1 MFWKSK
7 KTGLESKKVL
17 VIDDPISSM
26 DSNVLF
32 IVSTLVK
39 NVIRN
44 CKENETIGSANMLMN
59 VMRRILEHYF
69 MVIGGIDYEKCINQ
83 IEGSDKII
91 CKALISFI
99 NDGSHSVF
107 EDLIFAPD
115 DGDIENYKRVFKMVF
130 DKLGHIDHYNMM
142 MSKI

>member
-1 MFWKSK
+1 LRKVAEETTIQEYEVNPIKTSYELLWKELK
-7 KTGLESKKVL
+7 
-17 VIDDPISSM
+17 
-26 DSNVLF
+26 
-32 IVSTLVK
+32 
-39 NVIRN
+39 
-44 CKENETIGSANMLMN
+44 NETIGSANMLMN

-142 MSKI
+142 MSKV

>member
-1 MFWKSK
+1 MRKVAEETAIQEYETNPIKTSYELLWKELK
-7 KTGLESKKVL
+7 
-17 VIDDPISSM
+17 
-26 DSNVLF
+26 
-32 IVSTLVK
+32 
-39 NVIRN
+39 
-44 CKENETIGSANMLMN
+44 NETIGSANMLMN

-142 MSKI
+142 MSKV

>member
-1 MFWKSK
+1 MEK
-7 KTGLESKKVL
+7 KKLNIIVENCPQNHKCPAVKVCPVGAL
-17 VIDDPISSM
+17 SQEGFQAP
-26 DSNVLF
+26 
-32 IVSTLVK
+32 K
-39 NVIRN
+39 
-44 CKENETIGSANMLMN
+44 
-59 VMRRILEHYF
+59 
-69 MVIGGIDYEKCINQ
+69 IDYEKCINQ

-142 MSKI
+142 MSKV